1 VPPVISLSACWKI
14 CQIIGMCVGNEIV
27 LDFIE
32 LVLIV
37 VILIFI
43 FVNFGFDI
51 EELIAAFASTLS
63 AMTL

>member
-1 VPPVISLSACWKI
+1 
-14 CQIIGMCVGNEIV
+14 MCVGNEIV

-32 LVLIV
+32 LILIV

>member
-14 CQIIGMCVGNEIV
+14 CKIIGMCVGNEIV

-32 LVLIV
+32 LVLVV

-51 EELIAAFASTLS
+51 KELIAAFASTLS

>member
-1 VPPVISLSACWKI
+1 
-14 CQIIGMCVGNEIV
+14 MCVGNEIV

-32 LVLIV
+32 LVLVV

-51 EELIAAFASTLS
+51 KELIAAFASTLS